1 MYRFYIYIYNA
12 NFYNTGIHGIN
23 RWSRVQF
30 NEMILE
36 INMVFPI
43 KAMFSLY
50 HKVAIVPREGF
61 VTISFSERY
70 MPNGKEIM
78 KTEKHCR
85 PE

>member
-1 MYRFYIYIYNA
+1 
-12 NFYNTGIHGIN
+12 
-23 RWSRVQF
+23 
-30 NEMILE
+30 MILE